1 MSKEIKFRTKFLE
14 LVKGQDIEALE
25 AAVCKFIQMDPDSA
39 LDYLWRMTYE
49 SDEDISKT
57 MNELGLAD
65 VSVDRIKL
73 RNELRHQYGSS
84 IMQKPSEEYFAEMEK
99 RSDTI
104 TAFVVWK
111 RCEMNLMEKGAEGI
125 DRTLFLLSS
134 SQENLH
140 FGGLRAIGFSFEE
153 AVYLKKYHEEIGALL
168 KAIYTEMFQ
177 SLGNQME
184 AALRDVWN
192 PDESSEETDMKYN
205 IPNAEQKTEEPGPQK
220 QSVKEPEDQETGE
233 TQEEESSSHFFY
245 CFSGEDV
252 LTNREAFEN
261 FVEKGDK
268 DSIHRLIELGYDLNE
283 VFGKEQEIKGFIEA
297 LRKLE
302 G

>member
-1 MSKEIKFRTKFLE
+1 MSREIKFRTKFLE

-111 RCEMNLMEKGAEGI
+111 RCERKLMVTGPAEI
-125 DRTLFLLSS
+125 NRMLFLVSASL
-134 SQENLH
+134 ENYY
-140 FGGLRAIGFSFEE
+140 FGGLREIGFTTEE
-153 AVYLKKYHEEIGALL
+153 SGYLKQFHEEIGNLL
-168 KAIYTEMFQ
+168 ESMWTEASQPF
-177 SLGNQME
+177 GNQLGE
-184 AALRDVWN
+184 ALNAEWTLN
-192 PDESSEETDMKYN
+192 ESSEETSTKYN
-205 IPNAEQKTEEPGPQK
+205 LPSALDETEQTAEDPEPQKETTEDPEPQK
-220 QSVKEPEDQETGE
+220 QGYIPVTPEE
-233 TQEEESSSHFFY
+233 
-245 CFSGEDV
+245 V
-252 LTNREAFEN
+252 LRNREVFES
-261 FVEKGDK
+261 FATTLDITSLESLG
-268 DSIHRLIELGYDLNE
+268 SLGYDLNE
-283 VFGKEQEIKGFIEA
+283 ILMKRHGIKDFLNAAKE
-297 LRKLE
+297 LE